1 MFHASRDWAQKFKE
15 DEMRNATLA
24 PPPSESEY
32 AVYAKV
38 LDLPM
43 PQTVQALTPDDL
55 IDRSDCT
62 YQSMWM
68 DEIRDS
74 LKAGLLL
81 CKDKFNVESHD
92 GWTIDR
98 HSVNSG
104 RAMFLILCEAGV
116 THYKCDDGNGGR
128 SIKWIEDDESM
139 RPGNAIYLGFNMEH
153 LFITTQNKAVQLKV
167 VDLRPFMP

>member
-1 MFHASRDWAQKFKE
+1 MAFVGTSVSTSHE
-15 DEMRNATLA
+15 A

-38 LDLPM
+38 HIPPM
-43 PQTVQALTPDDL
+43 SRSVQPLTPDDL

-68 DEIRDS
+68 DETRDF

-81 CKDKFNVESHD
+81 CKDKFNVEVHD
-92 GWTIDR
+92 GWTINR
-98 HSVNSG
+98 HCINSG

-116 THYKCDDGNGGR
+116 THYKCDDGDGGR
-128 SIKWIEDDESM
+128 SEEWILDEESAA
-139 RPGNAIYLGFNMEH
+139 PGDAIYLGFNMEH
-153 LFITTQNKAVQLKV
+153 LFITSQNKAVQLKV
-167 VDLRPFMP
+167 VDLRPGANNPAR